1 LGQTVVTAFKELDGW
16 EEFWARYGQEA
27 KDGSGK
33 RGECSWTALKV
44 NIKKHRNAL
53 DARDAACARARYG
66 EDEFAEKFST
76 VKSGRRTVMKS
87 LQEIAHRYRVRELK
101 EPNVWDEAFL
111 GSRNPEEK

>member
-1 LGQTVVTAFKELDGW
+1 MGQTVVTAFKELDGW

-33 RGECSWTALKV
+33 REECSWTALKV
-44 NIKKHRNAL
+44 NIKKHRNTL